1 MLAVSLS
8 EGITEEN
15 LQRVYSD
22 PFIARAGH
30 DHRPFAPIHHPQAQY
45 LSAFVGGKFAGAFL
59 VIRTTALNLDL
70 HVLLF
75 RDSVKHS
82 RALGR
87 ACLRWAFSQE
97 DVQRVTAPVVAD
109 LQSVV
114 NYCLKLG
121 FSKEGFCHCSVVRGG
136 HLQGIH
142 IMGMTRKDWS
152 TKWDL

>member
-1 MLAVSLS
+1 MLAVSLTK
-8 EGITEEN
+8 GITEEN

-30 DHRPFAPIHHPQAQY
+30 DHRSFAPIHHPQAQY

-59 VIRTTALNLDL
+59 AIRTTALNFDL

-75 RDSVKHS
+75 RESIKHS
-82 RALGR
+82 RALGH

-97 DVQRVTAPVVAD
+97 GVQRVTAPVFED
-109 LQSVV
+109 LQTVI

-121 FSKEGFCHCSVVRGG
+121 LVKEGFTRNSVMRGG
-136 HLQGIH
+136 KLQGVH
-142 IMGMTRKDWS
+142 ILGMTREDWS
-152 TKWDL
+152 